1 MGQPDQLGSQ
11 SWPDSRKRK
20 SAIVEAAAHAQ
31 PTTETIK
38 SHQWK
43 QYGVECPWW
52 SLQSFVEGWFRNAKA
67 VGCQLGAIG
76 KRAENQPAAVHRMQ
90 HRQIE
95 VDASPAG
102 NMNVHLGINFTVVGQ
117 VDGNVASP
125 EKVGMFQQVQRK
137 LVGSDLLFF
146 HG

>member
-1 MGQPDQLGSQ
+1 
-11 SWPDSRKRK
+11 
-20 SAIVEAAAHAQ
+20 
-31 PTTETIK
+31 
-38 SHQWK
+38 
-43 QYGVECPWW
+43 
-52 SLQSFVEGWFRNAKA
+52 
-67 VGCQLGAIG
+67 
-76 KRAENQPAAVHRMQ
+76 MQ

-95 VDASPAG
+95 VNASPAG